1 MKTNAVL
8 LVEDEPM
15 TREGMRKALEMWSAG
30 RHLVFVAAN
39 AHEALKLVEEQELDI
54 VITDIRMPEM
64 NGLEFVQTMADKSHS
79 NMPSVILISGY
90 AEFAYAQQAIRLG
103 VVSYLLKPVSNQKL
117 IEAVEHALLVQA
129 ERSRIGM
136 MERLLDP
143 VLHEAHAQHSPHND
157 AVAEALHY
165 IDQFLDQSFGL
176 KEVARHVHLNPSYF
190 SVLFK
195 EEMQLTFSDYV
206 TRRRLQR
213 AKELLVQTKLPVV
226 EIAEKVG
233 YKTAKYFNKLFKEY
247 EKQSPGQYRKRMSAS
262 SYSLDN

>member
-1 MKTNAVL
+1 MANKALL

-15 TREGMRKALEMWSAG
+15 TREGMRKALDAWSAG
-30 RHLVFVAAN
+30 RYPIYAAEN
-39 AHEALKLVEEQELDI
+39 AREALLRMEEVDIDLV
-54 VITDIRMPEM
+54 VSDIRMPEM
-64 NGLEFVQTMADKSHS
+64 NGLDFVQAMSDKLQSA
-79 NMPSVILISGY
+79 MPTVILISGY

-103 VVSYLLKPVSNQKL
+103 VVRYLLKPVSNQKL
-117 IEAVEHALLVQA
+117 IEAVEHALAIQA

-143 VLHEAHAQHSPHND
+143 VLHEAHAQQDQTSD
-157 AVAEALHY
+157 SVALALSY
-165 IDQFLDQSFGL
+165 IDEHLEQSFGL
-176 KEVARHVHLNPSYF
+176 REVAQHVHLNPSYF

-195 EEMQLTFSDYV
+195 DEMQLTFSDYV

-213 AKELLVQTKLPVV
+213 AKELLVMTKLPIV

-247 EKQSPGQYRKRMSAS
+247 EQLSPGQYRKRMSAR
-262 SYSLDN
+262 LDDSDN